1 MTERYGKKAKAVGK
15 TIKKAANRPL
25 PKSIGKAVAKA
36 TGVTVLKKAG
46 KRAMG
51 LRMKRRNKRGPL

>member
-1 MTERYGKKAKAVGK
+1 MGEMTERYGKKAKAVAK
-15 TIKKAANRPL
+15 TIKKASDRPL

-36 TGVTVLKKAG
+36 SGVNVLKKAG

-51 LRMKRRNKRGPL
+51 LRMKRKK

>member
-1 MTERYGKKAKAVGK
+1 MGEMTERYGKKAKTIAK
-15 TIKKAANRPL
+15 TIKKAASKPL
-25 PKSIGKAVAKA
+25 PKSVGKTVAKA

-51 LRMKRRNKRGPL
+51 LRMKKKK